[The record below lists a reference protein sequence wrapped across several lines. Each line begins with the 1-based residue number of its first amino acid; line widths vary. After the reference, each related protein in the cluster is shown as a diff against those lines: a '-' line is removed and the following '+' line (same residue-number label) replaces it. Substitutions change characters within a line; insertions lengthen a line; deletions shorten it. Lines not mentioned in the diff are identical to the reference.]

1 MSRPT
6 PKLIRTTS
14 GIISNQENDPICWN
28 YASCAMFVR
37 LVCNVLNIPE
47 DNTCDDMYEYIKD
60 FDATYAK
67 KKCSDN
73 SYKKICLYV
82 FFFRLGMLIFS
93 CGRTGI
99 GNTSNKFMDILKEP
113 RTEIIEKL
121 YEDEDEDE
129 DESDNKRRIIQIAMI
144 LVREFRKKIK
154 EYRVKMP
161 LLIPSNFRVTRQTSE
176 ITRNL
181 DKGLYVL
188 LSINIGKGKYSE
200 EFNEY
205 KTNMKKP
212 FAKYINHGAT
222 DYDGHAMVI
231 TGYSK
236 IYKSK
241 DIAFH
246 VRNSW
251 GKQWGNNGYIDI
263 LSSELPILNAS
274 FLAFEGISSEILT
287 QTIAKTTIKK
297 PELNV
302 IDESDDP
309 AIYERSLYEH
319 ALGVKLMDV
328 FEVDTIDVPIEREQ
342 FDIVLMELLPY
353 EEGDSSVPDEI
364 LTFIHKYNNHP
375 GDNLQEPI
383 TVKDIVIASRFA
395 SDENDESI
403 SFQMMLPYID
413 KATLRKVKTPRSAS
427 KSTKVKKSP
436 TVASTLKSRP
446 PLSRYSNKTKRNN
459 QDKSHKSDSE

>member
-1 MSRPT
+1 
-6 PKLIRTTS
+6 
-14 GIISNQENDPICWN
+14 
-28 YASCAMFVR
+28 
-37 LVCNVLNIPE
+37 
-47 DNTCDDMYEYIKD
+47 MYEYIKD

-161 LLIPSNFRVTRQTSE
+161 LLIPSNFRGTRQTSE

-212 FAKYINHGAT
+212 FAKYINRGAT

-251 GKQWGNNGYIDI
+251 GKQWGNNGYVDI

-342 FDIVLMELLPY
+342 FDKILQNKLLPY
-353 EEGDSSVPDEI
+353 DDEDVDVEDEDADEDADEDEVSVPDEI
-364 LTFIHKYNNHP
+364 LTFIRKYNNYP
-375 GDNLQEPI
+375 IDMLQEPI
-383 TVKDIVIASRFA
+383 TVRDIVLASRFV
-395 SDENDESI
+395 SDENYELIPFEESI
-403 SFQMMLPYID
+403 SFTMMLPHID
-413 KATLRKVKTPRSAS
+413 IDALRKSYPPESIS
-427 KSTKVKKSP
+427 VKKS
-436 TVASTLKSRP
+436 VSTMPKQ
-446 PLSRYSNKTKRNN
+446 NKTIKKTPAIGVRE
-459 QDKSHKSDSE
+459 KSVSVMPKQNKTTKKTPGKI